1 MPYIE
6 GWCNEKDTRDTISS
20 TLSYHPERLAHC
32 NSTSHLEL
40 LCVTFSS
47 FNFRVW
53 HTNLKMASTD
63 RKFILNFILG
73 TPFQHFLRS
82 YQSHSLSQR
91 LWLSRISGRAKALV
105 RPCSVASTGLQLFF
119 DFFVLGCFN
128 IYGSWYNNTCKDL
141 ESSPDTYLSNK
152 KRFTQIHAANL
163 EIIREHHQLAWNFP
177 NGWPFL
183 LIN

>member
-1 MPYIE
+1 MHLCLMPYIE
-6 GWCNEKDTRDTISS
+6 GWWNEKDTRDTILS

-82 YQSHSLSQR
+82 YQSHSLSQQ
-91 LWLSRISGRAKALV
+91 LWLSRISGWAKALV
-105 RPCSVASTGLQLFF
+105 RPWLWPS
-119 DFFVLGCFN
+119 
-128 IYGSWYNNTCKDL
+128 
-141 ESSPDTYLSNK
+141 
-152 KRFTQIHAANL
+152 
-163 EIIREHHQLAWNFP
+163 LAWP
-177 NGWPFL
+177 NQAQLGLAHSLKLGHAHHYQQLCHPWWWSSWAHCGWL
-183 LIN
+183 G